1 MGCECA
7 SYVGRACR
15 DHVPSRCD
23 GALEVWAG
31 ARSRC
36 HHTFAGITAGL
47 SSVRRTHGPRGSPG
61 SEGVRQAPRR
71 SEEILRRGMVAL
83 HIAAAVGPPGDW
95 LLLVAAAEATR
106 VGRACRDHDGW
117 WVRWLRRA

>member
-36 HHTFAGITAGL
+36 HHTFAGMTAGL
-47 SSVRRTHGPRGSPG
+47 SSVRRTHGPRGAPGPVPAGRGFVRPHGGRAKSYGAGPAPANPETVARDGPVVEQPAPPRGRGVSPG
-61 SEGVRQAPRR
+61 
-71 SEEILRRGMVAL
+71 
-83 HIAAAVGPPGDW
+83 
-95 LLLVAAAEATR
+95 
-106 VGRACRDHDGW
+106 
-117 WVRWLRRA
+117 

>member
-31 ARSRC
+31 ARSRG

-83 HIAAAVGPPGDW
+83 HIAA
-95 LLLVAAAEATR
+95 LVRPTR
-106 VGRACRDHDGW
+106 
-117 WVRWLRRA
+117 RRAAPGGRGLKRCASVELVETTLGG